1 MISVGIDISKGKSM
15 VCILKPYGEVVAKP
29 FEVRHTEHD
38 LEALAAMLQKLNDEV
53 KVVMEATGVYHL
65 PVLTCLKDHNIFVAV
80 INPYAMK
87 QYCSQGLRR
96 VKTDKADSISISRYG
111 IEHWDSMQEYQV
123 PEEKYEKLRQSSQQ
137 YRYYMQIHVMDLQN
151 LLHLLDSSMPGISE
165 ILEGW
170 DKTSG
175 RNKLADFADEYW
187 HYANITGKTEKQFTS
202 SYLKWAKR
210 KGYRPSQDKAATIY
224 SMAKDGIPT
233 VSADQT
239 EKMFVH
245 EAVGA
250 LKRVDAT
257 LFTILSRMQEIA
269 KTLPEYSTVRSMGG
283 VGDTLAPR
291 LIADIGDVRRFHSSK
306 ALIAY
311 AGIDA
316 PPYQSGQFVGTQRKI
331 SKRGSPG
338 LRKTGYEVMCVLKM
352 HKEPEDNAVY
362 RFILKKETEGKAKK
376 VAKMAGM
383 NKFLRIYYARVMEIY
398 AQ

>member
-1 MISVGIDISKGKSM
+1 MISVGIDISKGKST

-29 FEVRHTEHD
+29 FEIRHTAHD

-96 VKTDKADSISISRYG
+96 VKTDKSDSISISRYG

-123 PEEKYEKLRQSSQQ
+123 PKGKYEKLRQSSQQ
-137 YRYYMQIHVMDLQN
+137 YRCYMQIHVMDLQN
-151 LLHLLDSSMPGISE
+151 LLHLLDSSMPGISD

-239 EKMFVH
+239 EEMFVH
-245 EAVGA
+245 EAVGM

-257 LFTILSRMQEIA
+257 LFTILTRMQEIA

-362 RFILKKETEGKAKK
+362 RFILKKEAEGKAKK

>member
-1 MISVGIDISKGKSM
+1 MISVGIDISKGKST

-29 FEVRHTEHD
+29 FEIRHTKHD

-96 VKTDKADSISISRYG
+96 VKTDKSDSISISRYG

-123 PEEKYEKLRQSSQQ
+123 PKGKYEKLRQSSQQ
-137 YRYYMQIHVMDLQN
+137 YRCYMQIHVMNLQN

-165 ILEGW
+165 ILDGW

-175 RNKLADFADEYW
+175 KNKLADFADEYW

>member
-1 MISVGIDISKGKSM
+1 MISVGIDISKGKST

-29 FEVRHTEHD
+29 FEIRHTKHD

-96 VKTDKADSISISRYG
+96 VKTDKSDSISISRYG

-123 PEEKYEKLRQSSQQ
+123 PKGKYEKLRQSSQQ
-137 YRYYMQIHVMDLQN
+137 YRCYMQIHVMNLQN

-165 ILEGW
+165 ILDGW

-175 RNKLADFADEYW
+175 KNKLADFADEYW

-239 EKMFVH
+239 EEMFVH
-245 EAVGA
+245 EAVGM

-257 LFTILSRMQEIA
+257 LFTILTRMQEIA